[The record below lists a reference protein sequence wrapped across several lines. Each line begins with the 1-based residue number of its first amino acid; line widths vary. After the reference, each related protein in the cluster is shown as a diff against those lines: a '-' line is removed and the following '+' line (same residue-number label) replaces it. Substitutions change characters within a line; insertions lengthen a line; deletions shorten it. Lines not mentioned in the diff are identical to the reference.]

1 MTEALRGLKW
11 MEPAVDVCRMG
22 CFFVFIALGLIAV
35 WGGRQTHARRRIDA
49 LLLYVLCVTG
59 IVGLLQQESWP
70 FTQWALVNHP
80 IPRKMTSLEVEGLDA
95 TGRGWVVD
103 LRVLQP
109 LAPEE
114 FAVWLKARLP
124 RLGPTGEASLGRFL
138 LARAE
143 QGRVRFLDRGWAAP
157 NQWVLGRLAA
167 PYHFHDAKTWESS
180 SQVPRT
186 PFVGLRAWFLEWDPE
201 ERFVDDSRV
210 TRRLLF
216 EVDQAP

>member
-11 MEPAVDVCRMG
+11 MEPAVDVCRLG
-22 CFFVFIALGLIAV
+22 CFLVFVALGLVAA
-35 WGGRQTHARRRIDA
+35 WKGRRTEGRRHIDA
-49 LLLYVLCVTG
+49 LLLYVLAVTG
-59 IVGLLQQESWP
+59 IVGLVQQESWP
-70 FTQWALVNHP
+70 FTQWALVNSQV
-80 IPRKMTSLEVEGLDA
+80 PRKMSSLEVEGLDA
-95 TGRGWVVD
+95 TGRGFVVD

-124 RLGPTGEASLGRFL
+124 QLGPRGEASLGHFL

-143 QGRVRFLDRGWAAP
+143 QGRRRFLDTGKVAP

-167 PYHFHDAKTWESS
+167 PYHFHDAKTWQSS
-180 SQVPRT
+180 AQAPRT
-186 PFVGLRAWFLEWDPE
+186 PFVGLRAFFLEWDPE
-201 ERFVDDSRV
+201 ERFADETRV

-216 EVDQAP
+216 EFREGS